1 MIERGVVEIPSCRLY
16 LSLFRLFLPG
26 VALLLAV
33 TTLSFCQS
41 GILPPSSLQRR
52 RGGGEG
58 EEFVETCWWES
69 HGSGA
74 AASGAPAKP
83 LGATLC
89 HPVAAGLW
97 DTRQVAAKHLIA
109 TPPIK
114 GEEDEVCKDIQ
125 DDDKKIIV

>member
-1 MIERGVVEIPSCRLY
+1 MPPLPFFIP
-16 LSLFRLFLPG
+16 
-26 VALLLAV
+26 ALLA
-33 TTLSFCQS
+33 
-41 GILPPSSLQRR
+41 R
-52 RGGGEG
+52 RGTFTRRNNFVVLSVWHPPTLLPTKGGE
-58 EEFVETCWWES
+58 EEEEKEKSLLRLVGWWGS

-114 GEEDEVCKDIQ
+114 GEEDKVCKDSQ
-125 DDDKKIIV
+125 DDSK